1 MKVSDFHIRNYDKLD
16 HFLYKLCKELI
27 FAHKIDPEKYGW
39 VAAGVLD
46 PRNRFIWA
54 INVPSED
61 GDRVHAEH
69 AAIVK
74 YNDTYGDIP
83 KGSIILTTLSPCSEY
98 MNDREGPSCTELIN
112 NSVVHKVYC
121 GFMDPTQGDS
131 DAFQH
136 KKFTLVNTQ
145 NSKIQEMCKSFAEKF
160 LGDLNENREP
170 AEKPVTIHTNP
181 YYRGATIGAG
191 VKEQL
196 PVTKMPIEE
205 LQMWESDKTLRTKK
219 VRDWVKNT
227 LIPKLQDKGRLTPLI
242 VWNRK
247 GKHFVIDGNHRFL
260 AYKAA
265 GFKGDVPVKI
275 VPQEMVA
282 INNKVLEPVDESK
295 ETRQALSDQHFEFPQ
310 QGQYGYRQGYK
321 GRGVLELAD
330 GRTGKI
336 INLGEFG
343 DFDDDYKPNQ
353 KWLRIVFTNPNM
365 DDDAWAELE
374 DMLWSDQ
381 VDENFADGKGPGR
394 PGDSQRHGIPKHA
407 TKAELE
413 KASHSK
419 GRKGQ
424 LARWQLNMR
433 RGKEN

>member
-1 MKVSDFHIRNYDKLD
+1 MKVSDFHIRNHEKLD
-16 HFLYKLCKELI
+16 HYLYKLCKELM
-27 FAHKIDPEKYGW
+27 FAKKVDPDLYGW
-39 VAAGVLD
+39 VAAAVLD

-54 INVPSED
+54 INIPAED
-61 GDRVHAEH
+61 GDRIHAER
-69 AAIVK
+69 AAITK

-83 KGSIILTTLSPCSEY
+83 KGSIILTTLSPCNEF
-98 MNDREGPSCTELIN
+98 MNDREGDSCTDLIN
-112 NSVVHKVYC
+112 DSIVRKVYC
-121 GFMDPTQGDS
+121 GFIDPTQQQDNKRFALQQTKN
-131 DAFQH
+131 DKIVDMC
-136 KKFTLVNTQ
+136 KKFASNFIPVDEGLTEYKET
-145 NSKIQEMCKSFAEKF
+145 
-160 LGDLNENREP
+160 
-170 AEKPVTIHTNP
+170 KPVTIHTNP

-227 LIPKLQDKGRLTPLI
+227 LIPKLQDKGKLNPMI

-260 AYKAA
+260 AYKAV
-265 GFKGDVPVKI
+265 GFKGPVPVKI
-275 VPQEMVA
+275 VPQEMIA
-282 INNKVLEPVDESK
+282 INNKVLEP
-295 ETRQALSDQHFEFPQ
+295 
-310 QGQYGYRQGYK
+310 
-321 GRGVLELAD
+321 
-330 GRTGKI
+330 
-336 INLGEFG
+336 
-343 DFDDDYKPNQ
+343 
-353 KWLRIVFTNPNM
+353 
-365 DDDAWAELE
+365 
-374 DMLWSDQ
+374 

-424 LARWQLNMR
+424 LARWQINMR
-433 RGKEN
+433 NGKKK

>member
-1 MKVSDFHIRNYDKLD
+1 MKVSDFHIRNHEKLD
-16 HFLYKLCKELI
+16 HYLYKLCKELM
-27 FAHKIDPEKYGW
+27 FAKKVNPDLYGW
-39 VAAGVLD
+39 VAAAVLD

-54 INVPSED
+54 INIPAED
-61 GDRVHAEH
+61 GDRIHAER
-69 AAIVK
+69 AAITK

-83 KGSIILTTLSPCSEY
+83 EGSIILTTLSPCNEF
-98 MNDREGPSCTELIN
+98 MNDREGDSCTDLIN
-112 NSVVHKVYC
+112 DSIVRKVYC
-121 GFMDPTQGDS
+121 GFIDPTQQQDNKRFALQQTKN
-131 DAFQH
+131 DKIIDMC
-136 KKFTLVNTQ
+136 KKFASNFIPVDEGLTEYKET
-145 NSKIQEMCKSFAEKF
+145 
-160 LGDLNENREP
+160 
-170 AEKPVTIHTNP
+170 KPVTIHTNP
-181 YYRGATIGAG
+181 NYRGATIGAG

-227 LIPKLQDKGRLTPLI
+227 LIPKLQDKGKLNPMI

-265 GFKGDVPVKI
+265 GFKGDVPVRV
-275 VPQEMVA
+275 VPQEMIT

-295 ETRQALSDQHFEFPQ
+295 ETRQALSDQDFEFPQ
-310 QGQYGYRQGYK
+310 QGQYGYRTGYQ

-365 DDDAWAELE
+365 DADAWNELE

-424 LARWQLNMR
+424 LARWQINMR
-433 RGKEN
+433 NGKKK